1 MLTPAL
7 FSSRKATTSL
17 SPYQQHCIKGVKPSY
32 RREGRR
38 EGGKEVWR
46 GGRRKGREGR
56 ERIGGRGGGME
67 RRGEGKR
74 KEGIVERLYSS

>member
-7 FSSRKATTSL
+7 FCSRKATTSL

-38 EGGKEVWR
+38 EGGVEGKETE
-46 GGRRKGREGR
+46 REGR
-56 ERIGGRGGGME
+56 KGEEWRERGRNREE

-74 KEGIVERLYSS
+74 KEGIVKRLYSS